1 MQLCDGATNPMSI
14 RLLARELYQVTRL
27 VEKLELTL
35 RDPTVKD
42 AEKRR
47 VEEELRGARAERD
60 RLRAMLDGA
69 KDG

>member
-1 MQLCDGATNPMSI
+1 MSI

-69 KDG
+69 RDG

>member
-1 MQLCDGATNPMSI
+1 MSI

-35 RDPTVKD
+35 RDPTMKD

>member
-1 MQLCDGATNPMSI
+1 MSI
-14 RLLARELYQVTRL
+14 RLLARELYQGTRL

>member
-1 MQLCDGATNPMSI
+1 MSI
-14 RLLARELYQVTRL
+14 RLLARELYQLTRL

-35 RDPTVKD
+35 RDPTVND

>member
-1 MQLCDGATNPMSI
+1 MSI

-27 VEKLELTL
+27 VEKLEVTL

-60 RLRAMLDGA
+60 RLRAMMDGA

>member
-1 MQLCDGATNPMSI
+1 MSI
-14 RLLARELYQVTRL
+14 RLLARELYQVTKL

-60 RLRAMLDGA
+60 RLRAILDGA

>member
-1 MQLCDGATNPMSI
+1 MSI
-14 RLLARELYQVTRL
+14 RLLARELYQLTRL

>member
-1 MQLCDGATNPMSI
+1 MSI

-27 VEKLELTL
+27 VEKLEVTL

>member
-1 MQLCDGATNPMSI
+1 MSI

-47 VEEELRGARAERD
+47 VEEELRGARAERE

>member
-1 MQLCDGATNPMSI
+1 MSI
-14 RLLARELYQVTRL
+14 RLLARELYQVTKL

>member
-1 MQLCDGATNPMSI
+1 MSI

-35 RDPTVKD
+35 RDPTMKD

-47 VEEELRGARAERD
+47 VEDELRGARAERD

>member
-1 MQLCDGATNPMSI
+1 MSI

-47 VEEELRGARAERD
+47 VEEELRGARAERE

-69 KDG
+69 RDG